1 MKDKEGDYMK
11 KITKKEYL
19 DRIAEGKGT
28 KRTKNAFWK
37 MGQ

>member
-11 KITKKEYL
+11 KI
-19 DRIAEGKGT
+19 AKGT